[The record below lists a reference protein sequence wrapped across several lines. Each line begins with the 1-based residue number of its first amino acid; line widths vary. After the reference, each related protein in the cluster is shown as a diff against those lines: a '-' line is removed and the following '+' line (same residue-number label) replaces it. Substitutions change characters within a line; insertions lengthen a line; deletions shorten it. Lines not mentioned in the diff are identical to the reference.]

1 MSEAEFISF
10 IKELKQFNLDDI
22 QKRLADLLACEARV
36 QELEAEKENYRAILS
51 EFVAPDFRWEEQ
63 NLRELR
69 SRARAAIKGE
79 EK

>member
-36 QELEAEKENYRAILS
+36 QELETAIDHALDWISIEDNEDSIKILKDVLGEKQRD
-51 EFVAPDFRWEEQ
+51 APQ
-63 NLRELR
+63 
-69 SRARAAIKGE
+69 S
-79 EK
+79 